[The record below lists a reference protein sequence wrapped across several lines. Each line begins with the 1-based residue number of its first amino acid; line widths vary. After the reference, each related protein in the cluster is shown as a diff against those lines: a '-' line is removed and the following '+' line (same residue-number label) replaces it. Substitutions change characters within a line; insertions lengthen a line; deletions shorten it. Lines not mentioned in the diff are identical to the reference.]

1 MPCGNEA
8 GDWDNKAVQDSAL
21 GKNTELDP
29 KIMEH
34 VRSVEIRTARNIMNN
49 MLKNNVDDLKGILSN
64 PNDPGHRIVQILLEN
79 SLGKNK
85 VTKTEENLL
94 PSALHTVLK
103 DHPNPQGL
111 FDAPP
116 EYRGPGADPMSHPY
130 ELLYTAALIQKEVS
144 TSLGKNLKIYST
156 DRIDFGQKAASNFA
170 LSTRKKGT
178 IESDTLIHRGYDAPI
193 GIDGKYSKD
202 SSYGL
207 KPDTVRQLEGISKA
221 FGDGQ
226 LKEFYFVSNVK
237 FKQGFKD
244 KVEEYNFKILENKA
258 NDNKSLYNELE
269 KLINDEKNK
278 LPNKDVPK
286 INLIKDNKEL
296 NKELKVLARKYEI
309 PQIGLCEDVKYD

>member
-1 MPCGNEA
+1 MADGCNLYCTKKDLEQIEKSLKVGNQPEE
-8 GDWDNKAVQDSAL
+8 V
-21 GKNTELDP
+21 
-29 KIMEH
+29 KIAM
-34 VRSVEIRTARNIMNN
+34 NILNST
-49 MLKNNVDDLKGILSN
+49 LKNNVVGLKGILAN
-64 PNDPGHRIVQILLEN
+64 PHDLKYKVVQELLVN

-116 EYRGPGADPMSHPY
+116 KYRGPGTDPMSHPY

-156 DRIDFGQKAASNFA
+156 DRIDFGQKAASNYA

-207 KPDTVRQLEGISKA
+207 KPDTVRQLKGISKA

-237 FKQGFKD
+237 FEQGFKD

-258 NDNKSLYNELE
+258 NDNKPLYNELE
-269 KLINDEKNK
+269 KLIKDEKNK
-278 LPNKDVPK
+278 LPNRDVPK
-286 INLIKDNKEL
+286 INLIKNNEEL
-296 NKELKVLARKYEI
+296 NKELKTLAREYEI
-309 PQIGLCEDVKYD
+309 PQIGLCESVNFEKY